1 MQKNAL
7 ISVTDKSGLI
17 EFAKTLREVGYTL
30 YSTGGTA
37 RKLQEAGL
45 EVETISDLTGFP
57 EIFSGRVKTLHP
69 KVFGGILARQDDEQD
84 QKQAAEHG
92 IPFFDLVVVN
102 LYRFAETVADERIT
116 IDEAIE
122 QIDIGGVSLIR
133 AAAKNFRYVTVV
145 TSPEFYPEVADAL
158 RSGEGATSLE
168 LRQKLAAAAFSA
180 TATYDALISQY
191 FARVTPEPEDE
202 QPQRMIMVLERTHS
216 LRYGENPHQ
225 RAALYRDAAMLPRP
239 ALVDAEQKQG
249 KALSYNNYMDADA
262 AFQIARSFDRPA
274 AVIIK
279 HANPCGVACADTPA
293 AAYRAALETDSTSAF
308 GGIVSF
314 NRPVDAATAQEVV
327 KIFTEV
333 VIAPDFS
340 EEALEVFAAKKN
352 LRVLK
357 TDAFSA
363 PVSLEPEYRCIDG
376 GILVQD
382 KDLQA
387 EDDTTFEIVTRRK
400 PTDVEWRGMLFA
412 WTVVRWVKSNA
423 VLFARDER
431 TLGIGAGQMSRVD
444 ASRIAVEKARI
455 AGLDL
460 QGSVVASDAFFP
472 FADGVITVA
481 EAGATAVIQPGG
493 SVRDEEVI
501 AAANERNMTML
512 FTHRRH
518 FRH

>member
-7 ISVTDKSGLI
+7 ISVTDKSGI
-17 EFAKTLREVGYTL
+17 VEFARAMADAGFTL

-37 RKLQEAGL
+37 GVLQEAGL
-45 EVETISDLTGFP
+45 AVESIAGLTGFP

-69 KVFGGILARQDDEQD
+69 KVFGGILARQDLAQD
-84 QKQAAEHG
+84 QEEAQEHG

-102 LYRFAETVADERIT
+102 LYRFAEAVADENIAV
-116 IDEAIE
+116 DEAIE

-145 TSPEFYPEVADAL
+145 TSPEFYPEVIESVQQND
-158 RSGEGATSLE
+158 GNTTPE
-168 LRQKLAAAAFSA
+168 LRQKLAAAAFAA

-191 FARVTPEPEDE
+191 FARITPQPEG
-202 QPQRMIMVLERTHS
+202 QPQQRVMVLDRVQS

-225 RAALYRDAAMLPRP
+225 NAALYRDAAMLKRP
-239 ALVDAEQKQG
+239 ALVDAEQMQG

-262 AFQIARSFDRPA
+262 AFQIARSFERPA

-279 HANPCGVACADTPA
+279 HANPCGAACADTLA
-293 AAYRAALETDSTSAF
+293 EAYRDALATDSISAF

-314 NRPVDAATAQEVV
+314 NRSVDAAAAREVV
-327 KIFTEV
+327 RIFTEV
-333 VIAPDFS
+333 VIAPDIS
-340 EEALEVFAAKKN
+340 DEALEIFATKKN

-357 TDAFSA
+357 TAAFSA
-363 PVSLEPEYRCIDG
+363 PVTIEPEYRCVDG

-400 PTDVEWRGMLFA
+400 PSDEEWRGLLFA

-423 VLFARDER
+423 VLFARGER

-444 ASRIAVEKARI
+444 SSRIAVEKAHI

-460 QGSVVASDAFFP
+460 HGSVVASDAFFP

-481 EAGATAVIQPGG
+481 EAGATAIIQPGG

-501 AAANERNMTML
+501 EAANERNMTML